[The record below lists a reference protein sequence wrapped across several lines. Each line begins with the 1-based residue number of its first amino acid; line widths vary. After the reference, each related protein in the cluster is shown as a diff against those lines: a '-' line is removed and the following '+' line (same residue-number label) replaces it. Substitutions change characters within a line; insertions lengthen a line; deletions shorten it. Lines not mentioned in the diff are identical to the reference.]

1 MSCGS
6 AKDLIAV
13 VRGQMADECV
23 PYRNDDA
30 FILAR
35 INLALLNTYALRPD
49 SAEPAPEYLLLIPS
63 KTQTLPADVTFME
76 FLGTAFKVDGKFIEC
91 DAGKPTEASDDF
103 LAAYAGRCATTPTAD
118 VTKIASKCDAYVV
131 KSFSFERKNGRILTV
146 DPAPPEG
153 LEVYAR
159 LVVARCPT
167 CAPEKL
173 DTQLNCKFYAAIY
186 EKTMA
191 YMYDAESE
199 DASNAANSARH
210 HANFMSL
217 VAAQYQTDARIGSGY
232 YLGQK
237 PDGSPDPNVRRG

>member
-1 MSCGS
+1 MTCGT

-13 VRGQMADECV
+13 IRGQMGDECA
-23 PYRNDDA
+23 PQRYDDA

-35 INLALLNTYALRPD
+35 INLARLNTYALRPD
-49 SAEPAPEYLLLIPS
+49 SADPKEVFLPLIAS
-63 KTQTLPADVTFME
+63 KTQTLPQNTTFME
-76 FLGTAFKVDGKFIEC
+76 FLGTAFKDGDKYIEC

-103 LAAYAGRCATTPTAD
+103 LAAYASRCPGGTTTAT
-118 VTKIASKCDAYVV
+118 VSGNKCDAYVV
-131 KSFSFERKNGRILTV
+131 KSFSFERKNGRTLTI
-146 DPAPPEG
+146 DPAPPAG

-159 LVVARCPT
+159 LVLAQCPS
-167 CAPEKL
+167 CSPETL

-199 DASNAANSARH
+199 DTANAANSARH
-210 HANFMSL
+210 HANFVAL
-217 VAAQYQTDARIGSGY
+217 IAAQYQTDARIGSGY
-232 YLGQK
+232 YLGQR